1 MIRLWSSARSA
12 IVAILLM
19 AAVSGTA
26 AAQRGALNATLTGR
40 RTSLASDTVAL
51 RIALQMTPG
60 WHIGAAK
67 PGKFGVPTVLTWGL
81 PAGWRVLAER
91 WAAPTRSVVG
101 RDTVFEYRGPF
112 TIDATLV
119 TQGGKRSG
127 PVEAVVAYGICRD
140 VCMPGQLTLT
150 YMVR

>member
-1 MIRLWSSARSA
+1 MVRMRSLARNA
-12 IVAILLM
+12 G
-19 AAVSGTA
+19 AAVLLVAALSGRA
-26 AAQRGALNATLTGR
+26 AAQRGMLNATLTGR
-40 RTSLASDTVAL
+40 RTSPSSDTVAL
-51 RIALQMTPG
+51 RIAVQMTPG

-140 VCMPGQLTLT
+140 VCMPGQLTVT
-150 YMVR
+150 YVVR